1 MMRPDGVDPLAGAA
15 ASGGSKRDDVAEA
28 GGTREHMKAAPDDLD
43 VLVRRAKT
51 VLDLNWTGDYTRP
64 SPRLYPHQW
73 SWDSAF
79 IALGYSRF
87 YQERAMQELQHL
99 FANQWTNG
107 LLPQIVFDSHSHL
120 YFPGMHFWHAK
131 CAPSAVCNRKTSGVV
146 QPPLHATA
154 ALAVY
159 RHAVDRPGARAF
171 LEEAFP
177 RLVAWHDYLYRERD
191 PENEGLVYIRH
202 PWESGMDNSPM
213 WDPILLRMRLGP
225 GEIPDYRRVDTQAV
239 AAEDRPEGAAYD
251 RFAYLVQLFSERDY
265 DERRIREDCPFL
277 VQEALFNA
285 ILCQGEQDLAQ
296 IARTLGEDPS
306 PHERRAHRTAAAMN
320 DKLWDAERDTYLG
333 FDLVVS
339 QPIRVYAAAGFLP
352 LFAGVP
358 GKERA
363 ACMVEG
369 LQQGGYSLSGG
380 RTIPV
385 PSYDPY
391 GYGFSPSRYWRGP
404 VWINIEWLLM
414 RGLHRY
420 GFDREAEILGNAIVE
435 LVRRAGF
442 HEYFDPFS
450 GDGHG
455 SDLFSWTAALFL
467 DVVTEGQ

>member
-1 MMRPDGVDPLAGAA
+1 MRPDGVEPLAGA
-15 ASGGSKRDDVAEA
+15 SGYGASKRDDAAEA
-28 GGTREHMKAAPDDLD
+28 SETREHKKAAPDDLD
-43 VLVRRAKT
+43 ALVRRARE

-79 IALGYSRF
+79 IALGRAHYD
-87 YQERAMQELQHL
+87 QERAMQELRHL

-107 LLPQIVFDSHSHL
+107 LLPQIVFDPRSER
-120 YFPGMHFWHAK
+120 YFPGMDFWHAK
-131 CAPSAVCNRKTSGVV
+131 CAPSAVCNYKTSGVV
-146 QPPLHATA
+146 QPPLHATS

-159 RHAVDRPGARAF
+159 RRGVDRTGARAF

-213 WDPILLRMRLGP
+213 WDPILLRMRLGLH
-225 GEIPDYRRVDTQAV
+225 EIPEYRRVDTLVV

-251 RFAYLVQLFSERDY
+251 RFAYLVELFSERDY

-277 VQEALFNA
+277 VQDALFNSL
-285 ILCQGEQDLAQ
+285 LCQGEEDLAE
-296 IARTLGEDPS
+296 IARTLGEEPS
-306 PHERRAHRTAAAMN
+306 AHERQARRTAAAMN
-320 DKLWDAERDTYLG
+320 EKLWDAENGAYLG
-333 FDLVVS
+333 FDLVVG

-352 LFAGVP
+352 LYAGVP
-358 GKERA
+358 AQERA
-363 ACMVEG
+363 ARMVEG
-369 LQQGGYSLSGG
+369 MQQGGYSLRGG
-380 RTIPV
+380 GIVPV
-385 PSYDPY
+385 PSYDPH

-404 VWINIEWLLM
+404 VWINIDWLLM
-414 RGLHRY
+414 RGLRRY
-420 GFDREAEILGNAIVE
+420 GFDKEAEILGDAIVE

-442 HEYFDPFS
+442 YEYFDPF
-450 GDGHG
+450 GGEGHG

-467 DVVTEGQ
+467 DAVSEGR